1 MKVDLEA
8 DSYVVVVDIEGVI
21 DVVFKKAQED
31 VEVVAIFI
39 EGVDRESEMDEL
51 DVEADIGVELV
62 ASFVLEDVGSI
73 SVNGDVEDVVTNVSD
88 VKERRQVQGV
98 SW

>member
-1 MKVDLEA
+1 VKVDLEA
-8 DSYVVVVDIEGVI
+8 DSYV

-31 VEVVAIFI
+31 VEVEAIFI
-39 EGVDRESEMDEL
+39 EGVDRESKMDEL

-98 SW
+98 S